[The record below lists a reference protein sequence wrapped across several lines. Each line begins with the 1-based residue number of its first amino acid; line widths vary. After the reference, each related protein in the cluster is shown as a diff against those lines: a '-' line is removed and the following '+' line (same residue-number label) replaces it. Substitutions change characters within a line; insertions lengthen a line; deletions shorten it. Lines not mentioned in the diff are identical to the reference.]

1 MMDVSTGQAWVICVG
16 MVCVCVMIIWTV
28 GQFR

>member
-1 MMDVSTGQAWVICVG
+1 MDISTGQAWVICVA
-16 MVCVCVMIIWTV
+16 MICVCVMIIWAA